1 MFFIFHFSFFI
12 FHFFDS
18 PAHPL
23 SLRNAGNL
31 CVDKSGNLVYYD
43 YGMMDELKPTV
54 REGFRNLCF
63 SLFEGG
69 PFIDDIALA
78 KQAKQFK
85 LALEQMGV
93 LAKGPTSSRSRS
105 SETASASRPSR
116 TCRRAARPPTLR
128 CVQVMGNLCRCMSL
142 PLCVSA
148 VRIDLPIF
156 NTFPNISNRSIHP

>member
-1 MFFIFHFSFFI
+1 LALEAFVFCFSFFI

-18 PAHPL
+18 LAHPL

-93 LAKGPTSSRSRS
+93 LAKGADQLAVEKFGRFCIKAFKDVQKGGSP
-105 SETASASRPSR
+105 ANIKV
-116 TCRRAARPPTLR
+116 RAGDGKS
-128 CVQVMGNLCRCMSL
+128 M
-142 PLCVSA
+142 
-148 VRIDLPIF
+148 
-156 NTFPNISNRSIHP
+156 

>member
-1 MFFIFHFSFFI
+1 VREGYFHC
-12 FHFFDS
+12 D
-18 PAHPL
+18 PHP
-23 SLRNAGNL
+23 GNL
-31 CVDKSGNLVYYD
+31 CVDDKGNLVYYD

-93 LAKGPTSSRSRS
+93 LAKGADQLAVEKFGRFCIKDVQKGGSP
-105 SETASASRPSR
+105 ANIKV
-116 TCRRAARPPTLR
+116 RAGDGKS
-128 CVQVMGNLCRCMSL
+128 M
-142 PLCVSA
+142 
-148 VRIDLPIF
+148 
-156 NTFPNISNRSIHP
+156 